1 MSCELARINYIR
13 GLNEWVELAE
23 LLRDTPLPRVV
34 GAEDWTNFEK
44 LTDSCQQAF
53 ERYMSAQ
60 REYATAAAQH
70 QHGLPQ
76 DEAAGPPPSGP
87 TRNTPRSSARPRRT
101 R

>member
-1 MSCELARINYIR
+1 MSCELARMNYIS
-13 GLNEWVELAE
+13 GLNEWVQLAE

-34 GAEDWTNFEK
+34 GAEDWTNFEN

-60 REYATAAAQH
+60 RDYATAAAQH
-70 QHGLPQ
+70 EHPPA
-76 DEAAGPPPSGP
+76 EAGAPPPAGS
-87 TRNTPRSSARPRRT
+87 TRSTPRPSARPRRT